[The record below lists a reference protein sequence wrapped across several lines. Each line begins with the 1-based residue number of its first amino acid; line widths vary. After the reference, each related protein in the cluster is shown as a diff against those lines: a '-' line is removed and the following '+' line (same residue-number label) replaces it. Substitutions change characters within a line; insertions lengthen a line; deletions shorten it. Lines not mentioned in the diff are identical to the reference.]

1 MADHR
6 NDLRDAPYSA
16 PELTHERLAPTLI
29 RYQEAGTLY
38 YQPWNQDSAAITNRS
53 PLGSVTANSVTTA
66 YTTYSCGEILSRQ
79 QMSYDAIRESYAD
92 KLRAELAM
100 ARLGKRAV
108 DDTIE
113 VALATSFLGS
123 PKDLTGSTNIPGDV
137 EAESWLLRDKTEGRV
152 ALTVSNKLFTALK
165 SNSQVADRMK
175 NIGITPGNDY
185 DIRNVAA
192 WIMAQIMGVD
202 EVIVAPDRCWSA
214 TIGGDKIGVLSVL
227 PDGTLQPNEQP
238 QVARVIAY
246 QFGETDSFPFECTSW
261 EYDAILGSVVDT
273 KTKAQFKVLNSNL
286 KQAIRF
292 FEADASSSDSAS
304 ASA

>member
-1 MADHR
+1 M
-6 NDLRDAPYSA
+6 
-16 PELTHERLAPTLI
+16 
-29 RYQEAGTLY
+29 
-38 YQPWNQDSAAITNRS
+38 
-53 PLGSVTANSVTTA
+53 
-66 YTTYSCGEILSRQ
+66 
-79 QMSYDAIRESYAD
+79 
-92 KLRAELAM
+92 
-100 ARLGKRAV
+100 
-108 DDTIE
+108 
-113 VALATSFLGS
+113 
-123 PKDLTGSTNIPGDV
+123 